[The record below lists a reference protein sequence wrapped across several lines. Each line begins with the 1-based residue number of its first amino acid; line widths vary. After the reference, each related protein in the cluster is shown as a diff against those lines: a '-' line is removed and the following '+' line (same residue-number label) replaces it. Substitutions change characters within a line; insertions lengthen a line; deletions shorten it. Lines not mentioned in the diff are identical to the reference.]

1 MNKKQNIFNIKDI
14 NLFLLT
20 SVPIIFIILG
30 FILDTPQNIFRGILD
45 IVKAPALLL
54 VDYIAVGG
62 IGATF
67 LNVGLLGL
75 ICIAFVRIF
84 KAPLTGPLVA
94 AVLTV
99 IGFAFIGKTVLNVW
113 PIFLGGMLYAKVKKI
128 NFGTILTPVF
138 FSTALAPAVTHI
150 AFWLELD
157 YMISI
162 PVAILVGMA
171 VGFFVVPVAGNAA
184 KFHDGHNLYNI
195 GFTCGLIGTVIA
207 ASLKAFGFTVTTQSV
222 LSSEYHNT
230 LLIILAGFSI
240 YFLIVG
246 FILNNKSFKGYSN
259 VLKPSGRGLGNFV
272 EKFGFPLAYINFGF
286 LGLISIAYVLIAQGT
301 FNGPAAAGV
310 FTVIAFGIF
319 GKNPKNI
326 LPILMGVYLATLV
339 TVYEASATP
348 IIIAALFGTT
358 LAPIAGVYGPI
369 AGIVAGFMHVF
380 VVSHVGVL
388 HSGLNLYNNGFSGGI
403 VSGLMLAVL
412 QTFFKKTEDN
422 VIQLPQKNK
431 LNNSNKKEK
440 AIS

>member
-1 MNKKQNIFNIKDI
+1 MNKKQNIFNIKGI
-14 NLFLLT
+14 NLFVLT
-20 SVPIIFIILG
+20 SVPVIFIILG

-62 IGATF
+62 IGAAF

-75 ICIAFVRIF
+75 ICIGITRIF

-94 AVLTV
+94 AIITV
-99 IGFAFIGKTVLNVW
+99 IGFAFIGKTILNVW
-113 PIFLGGMLYAKVKKI
+113 PILLGGFLYAKAKKI

-157 YMISI
+157 YIISFPI
-162 PVAILVGMA
+162 AILVGIA
-171 VGFFVVPVAGNAA
+171 VGFCVVPVAGNAA

-195 GFTCGLIGTVIA
+195 GFTCGLMGTIIA
-207 ASLKAFGFTVTTQSV
+207 AGLKGFGFTVTTQSV
-222 LSSEYHNT
+222 LSTEYHNT
-230 LLIILAGFSI
+230 LLIILLGFSI
-240 YFLIVG
+240 YFLTIG
-246 FILNNKSFKGYSN
+246 YILNRKSFKGYSK
-259 VLKPSGRGLGNFV
+259 VLEQTGRGLGNFV

-286 LGLISIAYVLIAQGT
+286 VGLMSIGYILIAQGT

-310 FTVIAFGIF
+310 LTVIAFGIF

-326 LPILMGVYLATLV
+326 LPIFAGIYLATLV
-339 TVYEASATP
+339 SVYETSSTTM
-348 IIIAALFGTT
+348 IIAALFGTT

-403 VSGLMLAVL
+403 VSGLMLSLL

-422 VIQLPQKNK
+422 VIPLPQRNQ
-431 LNNSNKKEK
+431 LNNSNKK